1 MNEKRTIVYDGVELS
16 SSDAI
21 DFFNEIG
28 TDPDA
33 PCPVCRH
40 PDWGISMSPG
50 EGLFPAFPTITQDSN
65 LPSRFIV
72 GVYTSECLRCGY
84 IRAHS
89 LSRLAAWKK
98 GTLAP
103 KGDANE

>member
-1 MNEKRTIVYDGVELS
+1 MDEKRTIVYDGVELS
-16 SSDAI
+16 SSDAL

-28 TDPDA
+28 ADPDA
-33 PCPVCRH
+33 LCPVCSH

-50 EGLFPAFPTITQDSN
+50 EGLFSAFPTITQDSN

-72 GVYTSECLRCGY
+72 GIYTSECLRCGY

-89 LSRLAAWKK
+89 LSRLAIWKK
-98 GTLAP
+98 GALPSEDEAQ
-103 KGDANE
+103 